1 MRLQQPTSTLKTL
14 LTKQV
19 PPASSCYEI
28 IGAGP
33 SIPVDSILVLF
44 TLTLNLPMVKPASIQ
59 HPASMSN
66 CNFMGY

>member
-44 TLTLNLPMVKPASIQ
+44 TLTLNLPMVKPAS
-59 HPASMSN
+59 MSN